1 MRLPGK
7 LGRETR
13 VLCAGESALLEEGS
27 LRVGNLRLDEA
38 VAHRARHFLVERGAQ
53 ACKILRRENRLDRQ
67 SRIRLEAGGLERRVH
82 RIAQAFLLPNALP
95 TPPRSTAPR
104 EGSWRREGRKSPPSC
119 RLPPARAGRRPRH
132 WPGGAGLAESQSRA
146 GPPAVSAG

>member
-13 VLCAGESALLEEGS
+13 ILWAGESAPLEEGS

-38 VAHRARHFLVERGAQ
+38 VAHRARHLLVERGAQ
-53 ACKILRRENRLDRQ
+53 ACQILRRENRLDRQ
-67 SRIRLEAGGLERRVH
+67 SRIRLEARGLERRVH

-95 TPPRSTAPR
+95 QARGRRAAENEVRDVERGKVRASVVYRQR
-104 EGSWRREGRKSPPSC
+104 E
-119 RLPPARAGRRPRH
+119 RAGEHRIRLVGRDLPD
-132 WPGGAGLAESQSRA
+132 LD
-146 GPPAVSAG
+146 